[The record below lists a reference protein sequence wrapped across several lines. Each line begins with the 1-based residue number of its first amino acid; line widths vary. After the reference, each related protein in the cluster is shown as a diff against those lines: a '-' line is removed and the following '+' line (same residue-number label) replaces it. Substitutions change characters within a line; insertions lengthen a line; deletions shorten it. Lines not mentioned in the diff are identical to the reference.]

1 MKESMPHHAENHGL
15 APGPG
20 KASKLWT
27 FILFLE
33 SEGGQ
38 DNHPNAECGIISL
51 EMDLS

>member
-38 DNHPNAECGIISL
+38 VWSETNAGRHFCT
-51 EMDLS
+51 MKT